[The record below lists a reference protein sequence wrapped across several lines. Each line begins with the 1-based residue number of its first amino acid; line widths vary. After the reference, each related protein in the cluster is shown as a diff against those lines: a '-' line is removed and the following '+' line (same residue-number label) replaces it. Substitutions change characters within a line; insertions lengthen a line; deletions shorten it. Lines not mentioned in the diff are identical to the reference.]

1 MLQKVTMG
9 FLNQLFR
16 PTYHFNL
23 QLPFYST
30 TAGLVEV
37 AIGSWLF
44 FLPPPRVSNACY
56 RTRSYRGVW
65 CYLMCTL
72 SVSKLPDANSGNLF
86 NIELLKKINP
96 SYHS

>member
-1 MLQKVTMG
+1 MLQKVTIG

-37 AIGSWLF
+37 VIGSWLF
-44 FLPPPRVSNACY
+44 FLPQPRVSNACY

-65 CYLMCTL
+65 WYLMCTL
-72 SVSKLPDANSGNLF
+72 SVSKMPDANSGILT
-86 NIELLKKINP
+86 NIEFLMSINP
-96 SYHS
+96 NN

>member
-44 FLPPPRVSNACY
+44 FLPRPGLAMPVIEPDPIVVS
-56 RTRSYRGVW
+56 GG
-65 CYLMCTL
+65 L
-72 SVSKLPDANSGNLF
+72 
-86 NIELLKKINP
+86 
-96 SYHS
+96 